1 MRLSRRAS
9 LLFLI
14 CIALYLTLSFALSM
28 LAGKVS
34 TNLYYILNALLVS
47 IPAFLIPA
55 LLFRRR
61 EGFRR
66 FPAPRFGHI
75 MLAAAIGIG
84 GIYMNAALSLLNQ
97 AIYFNV
103 DLVSN
108 STTAATIAELGPIAM
123 LIGLALVPPVSE
135 EFIMRGTLLES
146 WRRYGPWGAAIITSV
161 LFALLHAA
169 PSGIMIYFG
178 MGMLLAIV
186 YLITRNVW
194 LSVTVHMVNNLSS
207 VISALYLKYLYPAMT
222 GGGDA
227 AEEVS
232 GLLDKYMDS
241 PLGCLGLAAVYG
253 GLACAVLIPLLFV
266 LRAHYRRFGLGMYA
280 PDTPPEGSRLED
292 EEFFSPDT
300 GERVSMWRDPI
311 LWVAIGVLIALNV
324 FSGLVEFGV
333 IGQ

>member
-1 MRLSRRAS
+1 
-9 LLFLI
+9 
-14 CIALYLTLSFALSM
+14 
-28 LAGKVS
+28 
-34 TNLYYILNALLVS
+34 
-47 IPAFLIPA
+47 
-55 LLFRRR
+55 
-61 EGFRR
+61 
-66 FPAPRFGHI
+66 
-75 MLAAAIGIG
+75 
-84 GIYMNAALSLLNQ
+84 
-97 AIYFNV
+97 
-103 DLVSN
+103 
-108 STTAATIAELGPIAM
+108 
-123 LIGLALVPPVSE
+123 
-135 EFIMRGTLLES
+135 
-146 WRRYGPWGAAIITSV
+146 
-161 LFALLHAA
+161 
-169 PSGIMIYFG
+169 
-178 MGMLLAIV
+178 
-186 YLITRNVW
+186 
-194 LSVTVHMVNNLSS
+194 
-207 VISALYLKYLYPAMT
+207 MT

-266 LRAHYRRFGLGMYA
+266 LRVHYRRFGLGMYA